1 MQTLQRGVRGR
12 IVIALFVLAWCAT
25 ALGDDLYVAD
35 TWLSPD
41 VKTRELKKIL
51 IVGITS
57 DRDVRRHF
65 ENRFVSYLRGRRYDG
80 VTSHSIVPDLS
91 RIENRREILD
101 TIAELQVDSVITVRL
116 VPMDIG
122 KKLAEEWIA
131 SWEGRLETYTSVRQ
145 LIEESLPDSEVKAK
159 RYGVEV
165 ALWTV
170 EPAQRIWAARSSTH
184 TRKQLE
190 KGVSDFVLSV
200 MDDLKLAELL

>member
-12 IVIALFVLAWCAT
+12 IVIALFVLVWCAT

-116 VPMDIG
+116 VPMDIS

-184 TRKQLE
+184 TRKQLK
-190 KGVSDFVLSV
+190 KGVSDFVLTV